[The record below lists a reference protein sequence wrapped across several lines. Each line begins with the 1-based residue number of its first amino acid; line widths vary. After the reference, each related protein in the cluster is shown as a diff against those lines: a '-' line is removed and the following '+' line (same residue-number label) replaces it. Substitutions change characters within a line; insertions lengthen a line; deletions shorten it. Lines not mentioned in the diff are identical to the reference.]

1 MVPAEPV
8 EKKRPRRPD
17 KRSMQILSQTEGGI
31 RTVLY
36 LTLTGNDRWVPGEEI
51 CRTQEIAPSFLSKIT
66 RPLVKRGILSAVRGV
81 GGGFRLGRPP
91 DTISLLE
98 VIETLQ
104 GPLNFNECLIGP
116 GACKRDSY
124 CPVHPV
130 WKQIKDGTERILAMW
145 TFSDLARQSGS
156 QDAP

>member
-1 MVPAEPV
+1 
-8 EKKRPRRPD
+8 
-17 KRSMQILSQTEGGI
+17 MQILSLTEGGI

-36 LTLTGNDRWVPGEEI
+36 LPLSDRSRWVPSEEI
-51 CRTQEIAPSFLSKIT
+51 CRTQEIAPTFLAKIT
-66 RPLVKRGILSAVRGV
+66 RPLVKRGILSSVRGV

-91 DTISLLE
+91 DTISMLE

-104 GPLNFNECLIGP
+104 GPMIFNECLIGP
-116 GACKRDSY
+116 GTCERDRL

-145 TFSDLARQSGS
+145 TFSDLARHSREQG
-156 QDAP
+156 AP

>member
-1 MVPAEPV
+1 
-8 EKKRPRRPD
+8 
-17 KRSMQILSQTEGGI
+17 MQILSLTEGGI

-36 LTLTGNDRWVPGEEI
+36 LTLSGHDRWVPGEEI
-51 CRTQEIAPSFLSKIT
+51 CRTQEIAPTFLAKIT
-66 RPLVKRGILSAVRGV
+66 RPLLKRGILSAVRGV

-104 GPLNFNECLIGP
+104 GPLSFNECLIGP
-116 GACKRDSY
+116 GTCKRDSH

-145 TFSDLARQSGS
+145 TFSDLASRARS
-156 QDAP
+156 QETG

>member
-1 MVPAEPV
+1 MDRVDPTA
-8 EKKRPRRPD
+8 KRKRRTSH
-17 KRSMQILSQTEGGI
+17 KSKMQILSLTEGGI

-36 LTLTGNDRWVPGEEI
+36 LALADKDRWVPSDEI
-51 CRTQEIAPSFLSKIT
+51 CRTQEITPAFLTRIA
-66 RPLVKRGILSAVRGV
+66 RPLLKRGILSAVRGV

-91 DTISLLE
+91 DTISMLE

-104 GPLNFNECLIGP
+104 GPLLFNDCLIAP
-116 GACKRDSY
+116 GTCRRDKL

-145 TFSDLARQSGS
+145 TFSDLARQSRSRDTG
-156 QDAP
+156 

>member
-1 MVPAEPV
+1 VFPTEPV
-8 EKKRPRRPD
+8 EKRKPRRPD
-17 KRSMQILSQTEGGI
+17 KRSMQILAQTEGGI

-36 LTLTGNDRWVPGEEI
+36 LTLNGNDRWVPGEEI
-51 CRTQEIAPSFLSKIT
+51 CRTQEIAPSFLAKIT

-91 DTISLLE
+91 DTISMLE

-104 GPLNFNECLIGP
+104 GPMIFNECLIGP
-116 GACKRDSY
+116 GTCERDRL

-145 TFSDLARQSGS
+145 TFSDLARQSREQG
-156 QDAP
+156 AP

>member
-1 MVPAEPV
+1 VDPV
-8 EKKRPRRPD
+8 KPGGKKSKSR
-17 KRSMQILSQTEGGI
+17 KNKMQILSVTEAGI

-36 LTLTGNDRWVPGEEI
+36 LTLDGQDRWIPGEEI
-51 CRTQEIAPSFLSKIT
+51 CRTQEITPAFLNRIA
-66 RPLVKRGILSAVRGV
+66 RPLLKRGILSTVRGV

-91 DTISLLE
+91 DTISMLE

-104 GPLNFNECLIGP
+104 GPMLFNECLIAP
-116 GACKRDSY
+116 GTCSRDDL

-145 TFSDLARQSGS
+145 TFSDLARRARPQGT
-156 QDAP
+156 A

>member
-1 MVPAEPV
+1 
-8 EKKRPRRPD
+8 
-17 KRSMQILSQTEGGI
+17 MQILSQTEGGI

-36 LTLTGNDRWVPGEEI
+36 LTLTGNDRWVPGQEI
-51 CRTQEIAPSFLSKIT
+51 CRTQEIAPSFLAKIT

-98 VIETLQ
+98 VVETLQ

-116 GACKRDSY
+116 GTCERDSL

-145 TFSDLARQSGS
+145 TFSDLARQSRS

>member
-1 MVPAEPV
+1 
-8 EKKRPRRPD
+8 
-17 KRSMQILSQTEGGI
+17 MQILSLTEGGI

-36 LTLTGNDRWVPGEEI
+36 LTLSGPERWVPGEEI
-51 CRTQEIAPSFLSKIT
+51 CRTQEIPTTFLAKIT
-66 RPLVKRGILSAVRGV
+66 RPLLKRGILSAVRGV

-104 GPLNFNECLIGP
+104 GPLHFNKCLMGP
-116 GACKRDSY
+116 GTCDREGV

-145 TFSDLARQSGS
+145 TFSDLAKRARSR
-156 QDAP
+156 DVL